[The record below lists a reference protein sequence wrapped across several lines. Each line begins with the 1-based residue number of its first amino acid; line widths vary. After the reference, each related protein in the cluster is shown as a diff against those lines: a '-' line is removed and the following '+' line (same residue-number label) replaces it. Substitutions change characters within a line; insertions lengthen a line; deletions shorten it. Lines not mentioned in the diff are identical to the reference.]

1 MGVDP
6 YLTVDLMLY
15 NIEMA
20 QRFSDN
26 KINLKE
32 SFYKSFLV
40 SYEEVLKFI
49 LENGLLV
56 ENKLRVSNIVNEA
69 TQQNWMN
76 AEGFLRIH
84 NMYIEKS

>member
-1 MGVDP
+1 
-6 YLTVDLMLY
+6 MLY